1 MYSVQ
6 WFSPGNGL
14 TEQTVFDRTE
24 LEATTLGDARIEAK
38 MVLLQMKAA
47 LSNTIAG
54 YNILGPEKD
63 IVHVHLAKDF

>member
-1 MYSVQ
+1 MFSVQ

-14 TEQTVFDRTE
+14 TEQTVFEQTK

-38 MVLLQMKAA
+38 MVLLKMQETR
-47 LSNTIAG
+47 SNTIAG

-63 IVHVHLAKDF
+63 VLDVHLAKDF